1 MKNLWKKFAA
11 IALGVSTFASLTAC
25 NFTSGST
32 SEEENEGLYAL
43 QIETVYA
50 MAQEAGYEGTLEE
63 LIAMFKGE
71 KGADGISVS
80 EATVQDGRLYLTLT
94 NGNQIDCGELGV
106 ENGKDGQTPTIGEN
120 GNWHIDGKDTGKPA
134 QVKGDKGDKGD
145 KGNKGDD
152 GVGIESITLIGTVG
166 LIDTYEIK
174 YTDGNKTSFTVTNA
188 KSILRTEIV
197 DGCLIVYYNDNTWE
211 NVGKV
216 VGEDGEQGEQGEQ
229 GPIGPQGPQGDKGEQ
244 GIQGEQGVQGVGV
257 EKVEINDNG
266 ELIVTLTNGSSF
278 NCGKVVGEDGEQGP
292 VGPQGP
298 QGEQG
303 EQGVQG
309 VGVEKVEINDNGE
322 LIVTLTN
329 GSNFNCGVVV
339 GQDGEQGEQGEQGP
353 IGPQG
358 PQGDKGEQEVQGV
371 GVEKV
376 EINDNGELI
385 VTLTNGSSFN
395 CGVVVGQDGEQGP
408 QGEQGVGVEKV
419 EINDNGELIVT
430 LTNGETFN
438 CGKIREEMHT
448 HTYTDWVVMQEP
460 TCQNAGFKL
469 KTCVECDDAKA
480 QILAVLDYHS
490 YKDGECVW
498 CKQELGLEY
507 ELSADDSYYIVT
519 GIGSCTETELV
530 IPSKYK
536 GLPVREIAANAFQY
550 QEQLTS
556 VVIPGSVEII
566 GRYAFDNC
574 YYLENIT
581 LSNGVLA
588 IGERAFHQSN
598 ALNLFIPES
607 VMLIEETAFGY
618 CTDLESIEVDE
629 NNEHYQSIDGNLYT
643 KDMKTLMQYALRKT
657 DASFVIPDGVE
668 RIANDVFSGAPYL
681 TSVEIP
687 YGVIS
692 IGMCAFFGCGGL
704 TRVELPD
711 SVELVEGG
719 AFSSCY
725 NLTSVSLGDGKMSLT
740 GQTFSNCKNLESVFI
755 GEGLISISGSAFNA
769 CNKLLEIVVSEKN
782 EAYQS
787 IDGDLYT
794 KDGTVLVKYAL
805 GKEATE
811 FIVADSVT
819 SIGASAFSYSK
830 NLTSVIISNGVT
842 SIGGSAFSLCYGLT
856 NVVIPDSVTSIGSGA
871 FSSCESLTSVIIPD
885 GVTDIGY
892 ATFSHCYSLESVVL
906 PSSVTSIGSLA
917 FSDCYHL
924 ANVYYKGTAEEFGT
938 ISIFGYNNDAFIN
951 ATVYYYSE
959 NEPMEDGNFWY
970 YDADG
975 KPTVWTYEEF
985 ASRGLEYTRSED
997 GTYYIVTGIG
1007 RCTDTEIVIP
1017 ATYKKLP
1024 VKEIGYRAFY
1034 VCDGLTSIVIPDS
1047 VTSIGDYAFDN
1058 CYRLTS
1064 VVIPNSVTSIGE
1076 WAFYYCTGL
1085 TSVVIG
1091 DSVTSIGSLAFAYC
1105 SSLTSIVIPDSVESI
1120 ESRAFNSCKGLTSVV
1135 IGNGV
1140 KSIGIEVFSLC
1151 KKLTSIYYN
1160 GTESDWEN
1168 IAIASENDNLTS
1180 ATVYYYSENEP
1191 TVEGYFWHYDE
1202 NDVPTVW
1209 ECIVEP
1215 ASVGLEYT
1223 LSEDET
1229 YYIVTGIGDCTD
1241 TEIVIPATY
1250 EGLPVKEIGDE
1261 AFYNC
1266 TNITSVEIPDGVM
1279 SIGSYAFYY
1288 CISLENVVMP
1298 DSVTSIGIYAFY
1310 YCKALESVKIPGNVT
1325 RIKDYTFFCCSS
1337 LTSIVMH
1344 SNIETID
1351 EKAFYGC
1358 NGLTRVELYD
1368 RVTSIGSMAFYNCE
1382 NLTTIYFIGYQ
1393 VEWENISI
1401 GENAIPENVTVDFAY
1416 LPGEAGDD
1424 NLPEFDE
1431 WED

>member
-1 MKNLWKKFAA
+1 M
-11 IALGVSTFASLTAC
+11 
-25 NFTSGST
+25 
-32 SEEENEGLYAL
+32 
-43 QIETVYA
+43 
-50 MAQEAGYEGTLEE
+50 
-63 LIAMFKGE
+63 
-71 KGADGISVS
+71 
-80 EATVQDGRLYLTLT
+80 
-94 NGNQIDCGELGV
+94 
-106 ENGKDGQTPTIGEN
+106 
-120 GNWHIDGKDTGKPA
+120 
-134 QVKGDKGDKGD
+134 
-145 KGNKGDD
+145 
-152 GVGIESITLIGTVG
+152 
-166 LIDTYEIK
+166 
-174 YTDGNKTSFTVTNA
+174 
-188 KSILRTEIV
+188 
-197 DGCLIVYYNDNTWE
+197 
-211 NVGKV
+211 
-216 VGEDGEQGEQGEQ
+216 
-229 GPIGPQGPQGDKGEQ
+229 
-244 GIQGEQGVQGVGV
+244 
-257 EKVEINDNG
+257 
-266 ELIVTLTNGSSF
+266 TNGSSF

-303 EQGVQG
+303 VQG

-329 GSNFNCGVVV
+329 G
-339 GQDGEQGEQGEQGP
+339 
-353 IGPQG
+353 
-358 PQGDKGEQEVQGV
+358 
-371 GVEKV
+371 
-376 EINDNGELI
+376 EI
-385 VTLTNGSSFN
+385 
-395 CGVVVGQDGEQGP
+395 
-408 QGEQGVGVEKV
+408 
-419 EINDNGELIVT
+419 
-430 LTNGETFN
+430 FN

-550 QEQLTS
+550 QKQLTS
-556 VVIPGSVEII
+556 VVIPESVEII
-566 GRYAFDNC
+566 GRYAFDDC

-588 IGERAFHQSN
+588 IGERAFYQSHE
-598 ALNLFIPES
+598 LTNLFIPES

-618 CTDLESIEVDE
+618 CTYLESIEVDE

-657 DASFVIPDGVE
+657 DTSFVIPDGVE
-668 RIANDVFSGAPYL
+668 RIASYAIHGARNL
-681 TSVEIP
+681 TSVEISD
-687 YGVIS
+687 GVIS
-692 IGMCAFFGCGGL
+692 IGMYAFSSCDGL

-711 SVELVEGG
+711 SVELVETS

-725 NLTSVSLGDGKMSLT
+725 NLTSVSLGNGKMSVAYDA
-740 GQTFSNCKNLESVFI
+740 FWDCKNLESVFI

-794 KDGTVLVKYAL
+794 KDGTVLVQYAL

-892 ATFSHCYSLESVVL
+892 ATFNNCSSLEGVVL

-938 ISIFGYNNDAFIN
+938 ISILGYNNDAFIN

-997 GTYYIVTGIG
+997 GTYYVVTGIG

-1024 VKEIGYRAFY
+1024 VKEIGEWAFFS
-1034 VCDGLTSIVIPDS
+1034 CQRLTSVKIPDS
-1047 VTSIGDYAFDN
+1047 VTSIGDEAFVGCTSLTSVTVSEGNTVYKDIDGDLYSKDGTVFVQYAIGKKATEFVIPNGVTVIGDYAFDHSDN
-1058 CYRLTS
+1058 LTSVAIPNGVTSIGNHAFYVCTSLTS
-1064 VVIPNSVTSIGE
+1064 VVIPDGVTVIGDYAFDACDRLTSIEIPNSVTSIGE

-1105 SSLTSIVIPDSVESI
+1105 SNLTSIVIPDSVESI
-1120 ESRAFNSCKGLTSVV
+1120 ESYAFNSCRGLTSVV

-1160 GTESDWEN
+1160 GTESDWGN
-1168 IAIASENDNLTS
+1168 IAIASENEYLTK
-1180 ATVYYYSENEP
+1180 ATIYYYSKNEP
-1191 TVEGYFWHYDE
+1191 TVDGNFWYYDE
-1202 NDVPTVW
+1202 NGVPTVW
-1209 ECIVEP
+1209 ECAPKTE
-1215 ASVGLEYT
+1215 SKGLKYA
-1223 LSEDET
+1223 LSEDKT
-1229 YYIVTGIGDCTD
+1229 YYSVVGLGDCTD

-1250 EGLPVKEIGDE
+1250 EGLPVKEIGEE

-1368 RVTSIGSMAFYNCE
+1368 RVTSIGSKAFYNCE

-1401 GENAIPENVTVDFAY
+1401 GENAIPENVTIDFAY